1 METFKNRLSEAIVIS
16 IHNMCFSDKILFLQT
31 WFKVIKQTELIKN

>member
-1 METFKNRLSEAIVIS
+1 MDTFKDRLGESIVIS

-31 WFKVIKQTELIKN
+31 WFKVTQQW